1 MGQDLDH
8 QGAVNGVFI
17 ANLSPLK
24 PRESATEPL
33 VSSRATQRRRQVVR
47 TVPVLNAVQVSL
59 DGVKAATQAEELHQ
73 KGMEHFLTH
82 RQQST
87 QAVPRCRPG

>member
-8 QGAVNGVFI
+8 EGAVNGVFI
-17 ANLSPLK
+17 TNLSPLK
-24 PRESATEPL
+24 SRESATEPL
-33 VSSRATQRRRQVVR
+33 VSARAAQRRRQGVR
-47 TVPVLNAVQVSL
+47 TVPVLDAVQVAL
-59 DGVKAATQAEELHQ
+59 DGGMAATQAQELHQ

-82 RQQST
+82 REQST